1 MHTHHDY
8 RQLLWKL
15 LTNPAFELVV
25 TILVVMVAT
34 WYLIDAGPTDPL
46 PVFGRR

>member
-1 MHTHHDY
+1 MDSNCDRHKI
-8 RQLLWKL
+8 WKL

-25 TILVVMVAT
+25 TILLVMVAT
-34 WYLIDAGPTDPL
+34 WYLIEAGPTDVL